1 MNHVAA
7 IVGGFDSQ
15 QKHGG
20 QTGVL
25 FTPIAKARQAAAVQF
40 LSANAFRTPA
50 FLVNPEV
57 LRRIEPSGALDR
69 LRTAQQRVL
78 ASLLS
83 SSRVM
88 RLVEREAIDGAG
100 AYAPTDFLADVRRG
114 VWTELAGTAPVRITA
129 FRRNLQRAY
138 LETLAERVNG
148 RQAASD
154 DARALFRQEL
164 RLLGA
169 QLQTAASRG
178 GDGVT
183 RAHVADAR
191 ALISRALD
199 PAVQAAITTG
209 GARPSSDS
217 LSGIADIEDGVND
230 LSTDVVCWP
239 DYAIVR

>member
-25 FTPIAKARQAAAVQF
+25 FTPIAEGAAGSRRSQF

-50 FLVNPEV
+50 FLVKPEV
-57 LRRIEPSGALDR
+57 LRRIEPAGALDR
-69 LRTAQQRVL
+69 VRAAQQRVL

-83 SSRVM
+83 S
-88 RLVEREAIDGAG
+88 AG
-100 AYAPTDFLADVRRG
+100 AHAPGRARGDRRRRRLRADRLPRRRPPRR
-114 VWTELAGTAPVRITA
+114 VDRAAGTAPVQIDA

-164 RLLGA
+164 RLLDDA
-169 QLQTAASRG
+169 LQG
-178 GDGVT
+178 
-183 RAHVADAR
+183 AR
-191 ALISRALD
+191 ARRRRPRRPMASPGPTSPT
-199 PAVQAAITTG
+199 PA
-209 GARPSSDS
+209 P
-217 LSGIADIEDGVND
+217 
-230 LSTDVVCWP
+230 
-239 DYAIVR
+239 